1 MSTLENYQIRF
12 FQDRHGKALSSRN
25 DWLTCF
31 ITGYESS
38 LSLTCLINACDYAL
52 NGGDEMN
59 IMEACDLYIAD
70 IGPLTTKIF
79 KDIDVWGA
87 GGAEPDF
94 ELPTTDFKEIVL
106 AWKDY
111 FESESENEPLETSK
125 RVSAIQSEPNKPFLS
140 RLLSIFK
147 NGKNKSS

>member
-1 MSTLENYQIRF
+1 MSILENYQIQF
-12 FQDRHGKALSSRN
+12 FQDRLGKALSSKN

-31 ITGYESS
+31 ILGYESS
-38 LSLTCLINACDYAL
+38 FSLKILIKACDYSL

-59 IMEACDLYIAD
+59 IMEADDLYIAD

-111 FESESENEPLETSK
+111 FETESENEPFH
-125 RVSAIQSEPNKPFLS
+125 N
-140 RLLSIFK
+140 
-147 NGKNKSS
+147 

>member
-1 MSTLENYQIRF
+1 MSILENYQIQF
-12 FQDRHGKALSSRN
+12 FQDRLGKALSSKN

-31 ITGYESS
+31 ILGYESS
-38 LSLTCLINACDYAL
+38 FSLKILINACDYSL

-59 IMEACDLYIAD
+59 IMEADDLYIAD
-70 IGPLTTKIF
+70 IEPLTTKIF

-87 GGAEPDF
+87 GGAVPDF

-111 FESESENEPLETSK
+111 FETE
-125 RVSAIQSEPNKPFLS
+125 F
-140 RLLSIFK
+140 
-147 NGKNKSS
+147 